1 MNKEMKTSKRFTGSP
16 AHFLIPALCLSTALT
31 ASGATLTWDG
41 GASPGS
47 GANWSANTS
56 WKNTSGVDPAAPA
69 GASDV
74 ATFASAA
81 NNVAT
86 VDGDFTVLAL
96 TLSPLAGPTVSTTLN
111 ASGGIRTITVLG
123 GSSNFRYDLTLNGV
137 KLKKTVSNV
146 FSLNGGLTTLTLNNG
161 ASFEI
166 AASGAAGQ
174 INTAAN
180 RTITSTSGNGSVEVV
195 SGATFNISAGSATA
209 TIDTPVSFTSAGTL
223 NINQGTLD
231 LKGTSTLGG
240 TVDFNGVT
248 AASQATLIN
257 NGAMTANNLTVN
269 RSGSNTPLLQN
280 AGGTLTFAGSLV
292 LNAPVSVTGG
302 TVQGVTSSA
311 SGAGDVSVSGT
322 GTLSP
327 AGSGVG
333 TLRLPDQLTFTGGTY
348 AVNIHYGTGSDQLIA
363 GGAVALGDGLA
374 NLSVTSENVAE
385 GTVFTIL
392 SGSSLTG
399 TFAGLAEG
407 GTVNGGAQSY
417 TVNYT
422 GTGVNLTAVPEP
434 QFYAGAVGLGLLGF
448 TVWRRN
454 QKRA

>member
-1 MNKEMKTSKRFTGSP
+1 MKTSKRFTGSP

-31 ASGATLTWDG
+31 ASGAVLTWDG
-41 GASPGS
+41 GGSSDS
-47 GANWSANTS
+47 GANWSLNTS
-56 WKNTSGVDPAAPA
+56 WKTSGGSDPAAAP
-69 GASDV
+69 GASDTV
-74 ATFASAA
+74 TFASAA

-86 VDGDFTVLAL
+86 VNGDFSVLAI
-96 TLSPLAGPTVSTTLN
+96 TLSALSGPTVSTTLN
-111 ASGGIRTITVLG
+111 ASGGIRTISVG
-123 GSSNFRYDLTLNGV
+123 NGSSNFRYDTTLNGV
-137 KLKKTVSNV
+137 ILNKTAGNV
-146 FSLNGGLTTLTLNNG
+146 FSLNGGLQTLTLNNG
-161 ASFEI
+161 AAWNI
-166 AASGAAGQ
+166 AASGASGQ

-180 RTITSTSGNGSVEVV
+180 RAITSTAGNGSISVV
-195 SGATFNISAGSATA
+195 SGATFNVSAGSATA
-209 TIDTPVSFTSAGTL
+209 TVQSPVSFSTAGTL
-223 NINQGTLD
+223 NINQGALD
-231 LKGTSTLGG
+231 LQGTSTLGG

-248 AASQATLIN
+248 PASQATLIN
-257 NGAMTANNLTVN
+257 NGTMTANNLTVN
-269 RSGSNTPLLQN
+269 RSGSNTALFQN
-280 AGGTLTFAGSLV
+280 SAGTLTFAGSLV
-292 LNAPVSVTGG
+292 LNAPMSVTGG

-311 SGAGDVSVSGT
+311 TGAGDVTVSGA

-348 AVNIHYGTGSDQLIA
+348 AVNIQFGTGADRTIA
-363 GGAVALGDGLA
+363 GGAVALGAGLA
-374 NLSVTSENVAE
+374 NLSVASENVTE
-385 GTVFTIL
+385 GTVFTVL

-399 TFAGLAEG
+399 TFAGLSDGATVSG
-407 GTVNGGAQSY
+407 GSQDY